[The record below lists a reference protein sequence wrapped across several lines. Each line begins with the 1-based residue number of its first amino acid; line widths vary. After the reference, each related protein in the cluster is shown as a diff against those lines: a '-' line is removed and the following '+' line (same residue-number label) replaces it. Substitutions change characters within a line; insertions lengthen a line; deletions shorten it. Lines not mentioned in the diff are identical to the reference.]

1 MKEPLGK
8 EERVGYKIPT
18 TSIDVNNLKRQP
30 EIPLFLLHLIIR
42 VYTFYRK
49 IHITSHHITCLMILV
64 VRHNRGNKRSITK
77 IFTTIETFD
86 FKLRDLVNLLSP
98 FAYS

>member
-8 EERVGYKIPT
+8 EERVGYKIT
-18 TSIDVNNLKRQP
+18 HNFHCGFNKGVLLDLNNLKRQP

-42 VYTFYRK
+42 MYTFYRK

-64 VRHNRGNKRSITK
+64 IRDNRDNKRNITK
-77 IFTTIETFD
+77 ISTTIETFD
-86 FKLRDLVNLLSP
+86 FKLN
-98 FAYS
+98 